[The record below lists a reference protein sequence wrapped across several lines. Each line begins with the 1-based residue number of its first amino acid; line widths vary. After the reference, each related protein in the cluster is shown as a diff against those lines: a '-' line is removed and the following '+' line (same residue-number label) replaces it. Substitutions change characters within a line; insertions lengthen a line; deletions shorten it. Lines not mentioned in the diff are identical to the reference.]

1 MANTKFYFYSIK
13 AKDEEDNPFDWLN
26 SLDVIY
32 NETQSKKNEYQEHQ
46 DYSLGIYVL
55 QKEKIGEETLYKG
68 YMIVGEDQKSYK
80 KEKKGEFLELDFQ
93 EDEHLCHVVKGRLY
107 FLFWIDNEGRVI
119 LMLEKQYFSLNIKG
133 FLSYFKSRY
142 PKEAKKI
149 TSKTILGKDLLA
161 TLKNLRDNKVRL
173 ARIYFRKATPE
184 ETIKKYGLVEEE
196 IASMLKKGIHAE
208 LYLHLDRPMTL
219 GDFFKQFFK
228 RKSFEEAL
236 DVDFGEFLRELSF
249 QTDNDIFPEFN
260 VLDKLVSLTLPLEK
274 TSYEENQILSEM
286 QNFFITKKE
295 KIIGDV

>member
-119 LMLEKQYFSLNIKG
+119 LMLEKQYFSLNIK
-133 FLSYFKSRY
+133 
-142 PKEAKKI
+142 
-149 TSKTILGKDLLA
+149 LGLL
-161 TLKNLRDNKVRL
+161 
-173 ARIYFRKATPE
+173 
-184 ETIKKYGLVEEE
+184 
-196 IASMLKKGIHAE
+196 
-208 LYLHLDRPMTL
+208 
-219 GDFFKQFFK
+219 
-228 RKSFEEAL
+228 
-236 DVDFGEFLRELSF
+236 EF
-249 QTDNDIFPEFN
+249 T
-260 VLDKLVSLTLPLEK
+260 LEK
-274 TSYEENQILSEM
+274 LHQ
-286 QNFFITKKE
+286 KKQ
-295 KIIGDV
+295 